1 MPLII
6 TPGQLRLRSE
16 LYHQLGITLSA
27 GLTIPQVLEHLKN
40 NPPARS
46 MRPMLVQWQ
55 ENVLEGHGV
64 VDSLRMLGNWM
75 PSFDLALLEAGEQSG
90 RLDACFKL
98 LALYYQERA
107 QMARQV
113 ISDLMYPL
121 FVFHFS
127 IVLFAFVSFLQPG
140 GNAIRF
146 VSTILVVFVP
156 LWSAALVIAY
166 ACQGRRGEHW
176 RSIIEKLLRP
186 IPLLGTARRYLA
198 LARLAAALEALLNA
212 GVGIITGWEMAATAS
227 GSPAL
232 RRVVQSWKTPLEEGA
247 TPAELVSNAPQFPDI
262 FRNLYHTGEVSGQM
276 DQTLQRLHALY
287 QEEGTRK
294 MRMVSQWTPRLIYL
308 LITCY
313 VGFRIIMFYTGYF
326 KQFDDID
333 NMIGK

>member
-46 MRPMLVQWQ
+46 MRPMLEQWQ
-55 ENVLEGHGV
+55 AHVLEGHGV
-64 VDSLRMLGNWM
+64 VDSLRMLGKWM

-98 LALYYQERA
+98 LALYYQERS

-121 FVFHFS
+121 FIFHFS
-127 IVLFAFVSFLQPG
+127 IILFAFISFIQPG

-146 VSTILVVFVP
+146 VTTILVVFVP
-156 LWSAALVIAY
+156 LYTAVFVIAY
-166 ACQGRRGEHW
+166 ACQGRRGELW
-176 RSIIEKLLRP
+176 RGIIEKLLHP
-186 IPLLGTARRYLA
+186 IPMLGTARRDLA
-198 LARLAAALEALLNA
+198 LARLAAALEALINA
-212 GVGIITGWEMAATAS
+212 GVSIITGWEMAATAS

-232 RRVVQSWKTPLEEGA
+232 RRVVQSWKTPLEEGS

-262 FRNLYHTGEVSGQM
+262 FRNLYHTGEVSGQL
-276 DQTLQRLHALY
+276 DQTLQRIHVLY
-287 QEEGTRK
+287 QEEGSRK
-294 MRMVSQWTPRLIYL
+294 MRLVSQWTPRLIYM
-308 LITCY
+308 LIVCF
-313 VGFRIIMFYTGYF
+313 VGFRIIMFYTSYF
-326 KQFDDID
+326 NQLGQIMDMK
-333 NMIGK
+333 